1 MYVFLSFLS
10 LVALVSFIL
19 KLDESKNKIPANI

>member
-19 KLDESKNKIPANI
+19 KLDESKNKILANI